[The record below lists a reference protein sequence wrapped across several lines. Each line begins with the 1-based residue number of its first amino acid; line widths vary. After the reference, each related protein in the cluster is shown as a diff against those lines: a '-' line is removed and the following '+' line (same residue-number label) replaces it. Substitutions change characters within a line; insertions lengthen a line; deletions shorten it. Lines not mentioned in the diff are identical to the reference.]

1 MKSNAEF
8 RDLWLNDD
16 IREPFD
22 NCLDKYQVIVVL
34 SKADIKCKQHHLIVN
49 ILLQWH
55 LFFSKSPFLSQK
67 QLFLISMQ
75 HNYYNL
81 KVNDS

>member
-1 MKSNAEF
+1 MKSSAEF

-34 SKADIKCKQHHLIVN
+34 SKADIKCKLYHSTVN
-49 ILLQWH
+49 FLLQ
-55 LFFSKSPFLSQK
+55 
-67 QLFLISMQ
+67 
-75 HNYYNL
+75 
-81 KVNDS
+81 

>member
-16 IREPFD
+16 IREQFD

-34 SKADIKCKQHHLIVN
+34 SKADIKSKQHFFTVN
-49 ILLQWH
+49 ILLQ
-55 LFFSKSPFLSQK
+55 
-67 QLFLISMQ
+67 
-75 HNYYNL
+75 
-81 KVNDS
+81 